1 MHSNSYILLY
11 IIYYS
16 RFIIIG
22 NALQIFFLLDVK
34 DVVLLILAYDGVG
47 VCLYFDFK
55 LGSTNIDCH
64 KN

>member
-1 MHSNSYILLY
+1 MHSNSYIVLY

-34 DVVLLILAYDGVG
+34 VVLLILAYDGVG